1 MLSLGENIKI
11 LDHYIK
17 IFFNQIYLLSK
28 SVKDAIRKQN
38 EKSKVYPKGYGPRAS
53 TFSSIASKKT
63 KSKEEED
70 DFYKGMNM
78 LSLSPTNGS

>member
-17 IFFNQIYLLSK
+17 IFFNEINSSRD
-28 SVKDAIRKQN
+28 SVKEAIRRQN
-38 EKSKVYPKGYGPRAS
+38 DKSKVSPKGYGPKAPR
-53 TFSSIASKKT
+53 TFSSISSGIPTVK
-63 KSKEEED
+63 KEEDD

-78 LSLSPTNGS
+78 MS